1 MGNPFIS
8 SQMSSQKA
16 HFVLKDHSDICT
28 FLSACTPVHIIGQN
42 KEQNYIKKGQW
53 PMFYY
58 REMCRFSF
66 ITGNMITAKNIS
78 DLRAK

>member
-42 KEQNYIKKGQW
+42 KEHNYIKKVSGL
-53 PMFYY
+53 
-58 REMCRFSF
+58 CF
-66 ITGNMITAKNIS
+66 IIEKCVDSVLSPAT
-78 DLRAK
+78 